1 MRHVN
6 VTGPAFQPTMRPE
19 DNHERD
25 LRDEVAKIAYTAMVQ
40 ELGTNAE
47 GLEGDVI
54 PVVAKTVAKVSF
66 DFADAFMRERYE
78 RESIARAEMQANIPD
93 HLGQLNL

>member
-1 MRHVN
+1 MNLVSPQQLAAMAEAKEVN
-6 VTGPAFQPTMRPE
+6 TTV
-19 DNHERD
+19 

-40 ELGTNAE
+40 ELGTNAR
-47 GLEGDVI
+47 GLKGDV
-54 PVVAKTVAKVSF
+54 VHAVAKTVAKVSF

-78 RESIARAEMQANIPD
+78 RTCVKASMQSPSIPD